1 MKLDEKSLT
10 ILERF
15 GLEYV
20 NPHEIYQKYF
30 DQNGISRATFY
41 RRLEIL
47 KQAELIEWRVG
58 KVRLTQKG
66 LSLIKL
72 ANSEESFQ
80 IDERADSDQDHVV
93 HLSNSGRDDGTQK
106 GLKHPFRVYE
116 ASKLKDKI
124 DDSLFMLITLKRALF
139 SKYS

>member
-30 DQNGISRATFY
+30 HEDISRATFY
-41 RRLEIL
+41 RRLETL

-58 KVRLTQKG
+58 
-66 LSLIKL
+66 
-72 ANSEESFQ
+72 
-80 IDERADSDQDHVV
+80 
-93 HLSNSGRDDGTQK
+93 
-106 GLKHPFRVYE
+106 
-116 ASKLKDKI
+116 
-124 DDSLFMLITLKRALF
+124 
-139 SKYS
+139 